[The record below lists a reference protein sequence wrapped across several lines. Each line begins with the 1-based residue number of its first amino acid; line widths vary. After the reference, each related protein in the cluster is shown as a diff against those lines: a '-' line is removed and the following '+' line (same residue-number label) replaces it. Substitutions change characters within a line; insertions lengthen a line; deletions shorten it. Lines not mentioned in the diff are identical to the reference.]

1 MKDVFVVIYATE
13 KGNYG
18 KVKGAFAKE
27 EDAKMAA
34 KGFGFW
40 GSDGYVVPLSLYEN
54 IEEYE
59 NDK

>member
-1 MKDVFVVIYATE
+1 MKNVFVVLYATE

-18 KVKGAFAKE
+18 KAKAVFVNE
-27 EDAKMAA
+27 EDANRAA

-40 GSDGYVVPLSLYEN
+40 GSDGYVVPLKLYEN

-59 NDK
+59 EDK

>member
-18 KVKGAFAKE
+18 KVKGAFVKE
-27 EDAKMAA
+27 DDAKRTA

-40 GSDGYVVPLSLYEN
+40 GSDGYVVPLRLYEN

-59 NDK
+59 EDK